1 MLLVVVLCFIERA
14 QAEEKLTRD
23 FIRVTLEAYDNPR
36 RISVHILNDS
46 KVEQR
51 LVHPGD
57 RQALKFF
64 VSDDL
69 GNSVAPVGRAKVDP
83 PTQTIVIAAG
93 ETYTHKLDDLEFL
106 TGSALFGFD
115 LKHAATYRVIAVYRP
130 VKGGT
135 GVTSPEVNFTV
146 K

>member
-1 MLLVVVLCFIERA
+1 MRIFMLLVVVLCFIERA

-46 KVEQR
+46 KIEQR

-69 GNSVAPVGRAKVDP
+69 GNSVAPVGRGKGDS
-83 PTQTIVIAAG
+83 PTQTVVVAAG
-93 ETYTHKLDDLEFL
+93 GGYYHQ
-106 TGSALFGFD
+106 TGELGIFD
-115 LKHAATYRVIAVYRP
+115 GGAVFWLY
-130 VKGGT
+130 
-135 GVTSPEVNFTV
+135 
-146 K
+146 